1 MNTSSLSLLL
11 FVFHPSLTFLTP
23 STSLLSPLSSS
34 SFTDIY
40 VARTGRK
47 ILMEYCLMEGVNSS
61 AANAHEL
68 GHLLSSPSTASTTT
82 LTPTTTATTATTL
95 TPATTAT
102 EHISRNHNFL
112 LNLIPY
118 NDTSVDAKYTPPD
131 RASVDIFVTILM
143 SEYGVRTTGKR
154 GKMFENVLYFFGFFL
169 VFWFLFD
176 TDSLTF
182 VFFKLL

>member
-1 MNTSSLSLLL
+1 
-11 FVFHPSLTFLTP
+11 
-23 STSLLSPLSSS
+23 
-34 SFTDIY
+34 
-40 VARTGRK
+40 
-47 ILMEYCLMEGVNSS
+47 MEGVNSS

-68 GHLLSSPSTASTTT
+68 GHLLSSPSTSST
-82 LTPTTTATTATTL
+82 TTL

-154 GKMFENVLYFFGFFL
+154 GKCSKTFYIFLLFFLLFGFC
-169 VFWFLFD
+169 
-176 TDSLTF
+176 LTQIH
-182 VFFKLL
+182 